1 MILAAALLLLAQD
14 VPAPAP
20 QPEGEDIVVRATLG
34 RTTMLFDKG
43 RDGKLR
49 NCRVMVSS
57 GSQRRDTAACQA
69 TPVCYEKTAEQ
80 VTDCVEMAWVE
91 DRKTGP
97 LTDELPGKPT
107 VFAMPKLVQPKPVLS
122 ATAAGPADPGEKG
135 KTSESQRVKLPPLPK
150 PPGGSPIII
159 VKAGDGQDRD
169 RP

>member
-1 MILAAALLLLAQD
+1 MIGFAALLLAQAA
-14 VPAPAP
+14 PAPALP
-20 QPEGEDIVVRATLG
+20 PEGEDIVVRATLG
-34 RTTMLFDKG
+34 RTTMLFDRG

-91 DRKTGP
+91 DRRSGP
-97 LTDELPGKPT
+97 LTDALPGAPA
-107 VFAMPKLVQPKPVLS
+107 VFNMPKLVQPKPVLPAS
-122 ATAAGPADPGEKG
+122 TAGPRDPGEAG
-135 KTSESQRVKLPPLPK
+135 KASESQRVKLPPLPK
-150 PPGGSPIII
+150 APGGPSI
-159 VKAGDGQDRD
+159 VTVKLGDPEDRQ